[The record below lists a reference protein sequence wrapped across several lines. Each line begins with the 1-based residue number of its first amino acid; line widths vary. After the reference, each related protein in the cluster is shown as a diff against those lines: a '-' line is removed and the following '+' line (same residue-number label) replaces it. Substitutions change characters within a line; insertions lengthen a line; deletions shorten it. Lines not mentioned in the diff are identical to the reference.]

1 MNTATLPK
9 NRSRPGIG
17 KSTVKL
23 IQSASHTPLG
33 EVRYHVES
41 GICRG
46 VWIDGVYV
54 RVQRDGR
61 MTLES

>member
-1 MNTATLPK
+1 MSLQILPK
-9 NRSRPGIG
+9 NNSRAGTR
-17 KSTVKL
+17 KSAAKL
-23 IQSASHTPLG
+23 IRSASHTPLG

-54 RVQRDGR
+54 RVHRDGR